1 MRAPFVLGPAVI
13 MVIGTFC
20 FAQASPGQSLMA
32 GTPSARSLTPM
43 NTAADREGNSMMQDQ
58 TARRLLAFPGHDA
71 ELVTALWA
79 LGLTPQGLGSVDPR
93 LRRALIRLPR
103 DWQASYAQE
112 TLKARATD
120 LRRLIT
126 WAQEEGLAPLADQDQ
141 LAAVIDTYL
150 LNAGETL
157 GPASFK
163 RVATHLVAF
172 LQGLGLPETSA
183 RHRARM
189 QIRSQNRA
197 ARARRRDLTD
207 RSDTLRLTGPQIQ
220 ALGLA
225 IRDAEITDLMKARD
239 LAILALMSELLLRRS
254 EITGLRLVDWDAASG
269 QLRIAHAK
277 TDQEGRGI
285 IYALSPGAQACLQ
298 DWLHLSGLDATQSRQ
313 ARARTPIFVALHKS
327 GGLRRGRDGA
337 LTALTALTGR
347 SIARALRTHGER
359 AGIEGIAGHTLR
371 RSVARLL
378 HVAGMTEAEIQ
389 EAGRWS
395 SLEVM
400 RGYVGLT
407 PARQGAGAVL
417 AQMGVAA

>member
-1 MRAPFVLGPAVI
+1 
-13 MVIGTFC
+13 
-20 FAQASPGQSLMA
+20 
-32 GTPSARSLTPM
+32 
-43 NTAADREGNSMMQDQ
+43 MMQDQ
-58 TARRLLAFPGHDA
+58 TAGRLLAFPGHDA
-71 ELVTALWA
+71 ELFTALRA
-79 LGLTPQGLGSVDPR
+79 LGLTPQSLGPVDPR
-93 LRRALIRLPR
+93 LRTALIRLPR

-112 TLKARATD
+112 AVKARATD

-141 LAAVIDTYL
+141 IAAIIDTYL
-150 LNAGETL
+150 LSASETL
-157 GPASFK
+157 GPSSFK
-163 RVATHLVAF
+163 RVATHLVAV

-220 ALGLA
+220 ALGVA
-225 IRDAEITDLMKARD
+225 IRDADITALMKARD

-285 IYALSPGAQACLQ
+285 IYALSPKAQACLQ
-298 DWLHLSGLDATQSRQ
+298 DWLHLSGLDATQGRK
-313 ARARTPIFVALHKS
+313 ARAQTPIFVALHKS
-327 GGLRRGRDGA
+327 GGLRRGRDG
-337 LTALTALTGR
+337 TLTALTGR

-378 HVAGMTEAEIQ
+378 HAAGMTEAEIQ